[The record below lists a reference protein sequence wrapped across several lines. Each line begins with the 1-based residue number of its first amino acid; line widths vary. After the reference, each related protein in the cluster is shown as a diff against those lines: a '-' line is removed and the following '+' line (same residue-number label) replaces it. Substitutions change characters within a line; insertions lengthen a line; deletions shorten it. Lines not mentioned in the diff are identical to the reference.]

1 MSEPSANLPAAQPL
15 DNGEGLRSKSFIG
28 LLLTQLLTAINDNV
42 FRWLVI
48 GVGKDFVDPEQ
59 VRNILMAGTACF
71 VLPYLLLAAPAASWP
86 IATVNEMLSLAAKLL
101 KSSSWDW
108 APSPS
113 FWGTSGS
120 CL

>member
-59 VRNILMAGTACF
+59 VN
-71 VLPYLLLAAPAASWP
+71 
-86 IATVNEMLSLAAKLL
+86 
-101 KSSSWDW
+101 
-108 APSPS
+108 
-113 FWGTSGS
+113 SGS
-120 CL
+120 QRCGWRSRGGTVQSVDGSWSNALRSKQVWFWISPVL